1 MEISAVT
8 NKRSGECD
16 LMVPQEHFSWCA
28 VEIRREI
35 LRPQNP
41 ESYPSQ
47 KKAAQRDVT
56 TETALKSGLRKT
68 QQISKYDHSNNTPP
82 PQSMMS

>member
-1 MEISAVT
+1 
-8 NKRSGECD
+8 
-16 LMVPQEHFSWCA
+16 MVPQEHFSWRA
-28 VEIRREI
+28 VEIHREI

-41 ESYPSQ
+41 ESYPSE

-68 QQISKYDHSNNTPP
+68 QRISK
-82 PQSMMS
+82 

>member
-1 MEISAVT
+1 MVLQ
-8 NKRSGECD
+8 EC
-16 LMVPQEHFSWCA
+16 FSWRAEEMC
-28 VEIRREI
+28 REI

-41 ESYPSQ
+41 ESCPSK

-68 QQISKYDHSNNTPP
+68 QQISK
-82 PQSMMS
+82 

>member
-1 MEISAVT
+1 
-8 NKRSGECD
+8 
-16 LMVPQEHFSWCA
+16 MVPQEHFAWRA

-35 LRPQNP
+35 LSPQNP

-47 KKAAQRDVT
+47 KKPAQRDVT

-68 QQISKYDHSNNTPP
+68 QQISK
-82 PQSMMS
+82 

>member
-1 MEISAVT
+1 
-8 NKRSGECD
+8 
-16 LMVPQEHFSWCA
+16 MVPQEHFSWLA
-28 VEIRREI
+28 VEICREI

-68 QQISKYDHSNNTPP
+68 QQISK
-82 PQSMMS
+82 

>member
-8 NKRSGECD
+8 NEWSGQRD
-16 LMVPQEHFSWCA
+16 VMVPQEHFSWRA
-28 VEIRREI
+28 VEICREN
-35 LRPQNP
+35 LRPQSP

-68 QQISKYDHSNNTPP
+68 QQISK
-82 PQSMMS
+82 